1 MHTENVSAIL
11 QDAKRIILNCTYE
24 NDSKESILDRGIR
37 WRKQIKD
44 EFKDLAIF
52 SPPGGQTPFIN
63 GGMQL
68 FYSNRTKLIAPNTS
82 LSAVMI
88 IKDPICSDEGTY
100 QCWIEYFS
108 NSSVTK
114 LTSQSMV
121 KFRSKYVFLIFFN
134 FYNFMN
140 LIEM

>member
-24 NDSKESILDRGIR
+24 NDSKESISNGGIR
-37 WRKQIKD
+37 WRKQIKGT
-44 EFKDLAIF
+44 FKDLAIF

-63 GGMQL
+63 RDMQP

-88 IKDPICSDEGTY
+88 IKEPICSDEGTY

-108 NSSVTK
+108 NSSIAK
-114 LTSQSMV
+114 LASQSMV

>member
-24 NDSKESILDRGIR
+24 NDSKEIISDRGIR

-63 GGMQL
+63 RDMQL